1 MLLLSHP
8 LDSLDERVRAHGNF
22 TAVAVEIHG
31 IRNRAQKAYVV
42 VEAVRRNAGAGEGGK
57 VKTMSNDEEYRAHRK
72 MVSRV
77 FS

>member
-1 MLLLSHP
+1 MFLISHP
-8 LDSLDERVRAHGNF
+8 LDSLDERVA
-22 TAVAVEIHG
+22 AVEIHG

-57 VKTMSNDEEYRAHRK
+57 VKTMSDDEEYRAHRK